1 MSTPTPRTVKN
12 SLAKVFDA
20 LLSPVYLLDA
30 AGTIVYVNEAMLQ
43 WADCKL
49 DQIVGAKCLYCAT
62 EFSDAEQ
69 RFNGLAPPPDKL
81 TPGTTIT
88 GCQITLAS
96 AGLLQERFCDFVAL
110 ATPDDPESTEFVVG
124 FVAAEDHVSD
134 SSSKTDAY
142 APENL
147 RVALGKLQHE
157 LQQRFRLD
165 SLIGN
170 SDFSVRLRKQVVAAA
185 GNGLEM
191 TIVGPSGSG
200 RQHLA
205 RTIHQRRCL
214 ASLAP
219 TEDVRNVTPGLAA
232 VLQGTIA
239 DAQLVQ
245 SSVRQAIEF
254 AKENQSEN
262 RGRAGGR
269 HLPVAWL
276 VLLDADQLSA
286 EAQAELWSALTDS
299 RSDVRVI
306 ATSEVDLIQAAT
318 DGTFHQGL
326 AWRIN
331 TLVIN
336 TVALQERSRDI
347 PMLAQYFL
355 EQHNEGRQQQIAR
368 FDNATIEMLTEYH
381 WPGNLQQLRS
391 VIQQAADTCSSA
403 VVSKSDLPEDFH
415 HALKALRVGHQ
426 TDVHINLNQYLEKIE
441 AELISRAIRVAKGNK
456 TQTAKLLGMNRAK
469 LLRRIQHLELDAE
482 ATVAKTG
489 QPTKASE
496 SKVDFQP
503 FDGADELGGLED
515 QGAGQ

>member
-1 MSTPTPRTVKN
+1 MPSPTPRTVKN

-20 LLSPVYLLDA
+20 LLTPVYLLDA
-30 AGTIVYVNEAMLQ
+30 TGQIVYVNEAMLQ

-49 DQIVGAKCLYCAT
+49 DQIIGAKCLYSAT
-62 EFSDAEQ
+62 ESGAPEQ

-81 TPGTTIT
+81 KPGLTVA
-88 GCQITLAS
+88 GCQVTLAS
-96 AGLLQERFCDFVAL
+96 AGLLQQRLCDFVAL
-110 ATPDDPESTEFVVG
+110 ATPDDPDKAEFVVG
-124 FVAAEDHVSD
+124 FVAAEDQVADSD
-134 SSSKTDAY
+134 SNTDAY
-142 APENL
+142 DAEKL
-147 RVALGKLQHE
+147 HAALGKLQHE
-157 LQQRFRLD
+157 LQQRFHLD

-170 SDFSVRLRKQVVAAA
+170 SEFSVRLRKQVVAAA
-185 GNGLEM
+185 DNGLEM

-214 ASLAP
+214 PSLVG
-219 TEDVRNVTPGLAA
+219 TEAARDLMPGLAA
-232 VLQGTIA
+232 ILHGAIA

-245 SSVRQAIEF
+245 ASVSQAIAF
-254 AKENQSEN
+254 AKDSQSES

-269 HLPVAWL
+269 QFPVAWL
-276 VLLDADQLSA
+276 VVLDADQLSA
-286 EAQAELWSALTDS
+286 EAQTELWSALTDS

-331 TLVIN
+331 TLVID
-336 TVALQERSRDI
+336 TLPLKQRSRDI

-355 EQHNEGRQQQIAR
+355 EQHNAGRQQQIGR
-368 FDNATIEMLTEYH
+368 FDNAAIEMLTEYH

-403 VVSKSDLPEDFH
+403 VVGKSDLPENFH
-415 HALKALRVGHQ
+415 HALKALRVGQQ
-426 TDVHINLNQYLEKIE
+426 TEVHIDLDRYLETIE
-441 AELISRAIRVAKGNK
+441 AELISRAIKVAKGNK
-456 TQTAKLLGMNRAK
+456 TRTAKLLGMNRAK

-482 ATVAKTG
+482 ATAAKTG
-489 QPTKASE
+489 QPPQAGETQ
-496 SKVDFQP
+496 VDFQP
-503 FDGADELGGLED
+503 VDGADEVAGLDNPET
-515 QGAGQ
+515 GQ